1 MTGVLQTQPPV
12 EARPTR
18 ASRFGPPLP
27 PGTFAGFIVAAL
39 AIFAIAVLS
48 YRSLESHSGAAEL
61 VRHTMEVSER
71 MKTLLSTLKDAETG
85 QRGFLLTGERTY
97 LEPYASAS
105 RALPAQLE
113 RIRELVSDN
122 DSQLQ
127 RLEALKPLV
136 EAKLAELQ
144 ATIDFKTAGQ
154 SEAALTRVRTNEG
167 IELMNRMRL
176 LVEQMENEERRLLA
190 DRSGAFQ
197 STATMSLVVTW
208 LGSALL
214 LVLVGISAFM
224 TSRDFRARSIQA
236 WMQEGQT
243 LLATRIQGGPR
254 LEQLGDQVLQ
264 FLARYLDA
272 QVGAIYLADSVE
284 HFHRFGGYAL
294 PPSFLDPSAQA
305 RPGDGLVGQAIKEN
319 RVFHLRDVPEG
330 YLPINSS
337 LGQGKPKHL
346 LVVPTVVDGRVN
358 AVVELG
364 FLHPVHASDLELLQ
378 RVSESVG
385 MAVRSANDRTRLEQ
399 LLEETRRQSEELQAQ
414 QEELR
419 ASNEEIE
426 EQSRVLRD
434 SQGRLEQQQAELEQT
449 NAQLET
455 QTQLLERQRDSLTMA
470 QTELTEKATELERTS
485 RYKSEFLA
493 NMSHELRTPLN
504 SSLIL
509 AKLLADNKTGNLTEE
524 QVKFAQTITSAG
536 NDLLALINDILDLSR
551 IEAGKVE
558 IEPEVVSVARFV
570 ENVSRSFH
578 VLAREK
584 QIGFSTKVDP
594 ASAESLETDPQ
605 RLGQVIRNLLANA
618 LKFTEKGEVSLHVSP
633 AGPGLLSFSVRDT
646 GIGIP
651 AHLQGL
657 IFEAFRQADGST
669 HRKYGGSG
677 LGLSI
682 SRDLAR
688 LLGGDVS
695 VMSEPGQGSTFTV
708 TVPVALSAAS
718 SAPMPA
724 SPKRELVAPT
734 PTERA
739 AQAVAK
745 LPAPDF
751 VDAPMRTL
759 HSPIEDDRE
768 RLVPGARLILVVE
781 DDARFAEILRDLA
794 RELGFLC
801 VATDR
806 GGVAYEAAVAYQPS
820 AILLDM
826 NLPDQSG
833 LMVLDQ
839 LKRDPRTR
847 HIPVHVISVTDA
859 SREALER
866 GAVGYAVKPVK
877 REQLMEAV
885 RKLETRMTPGVQ
897 RVLVVED
904 DTRQRESI
912 EKLLESEDVRIDG
925 VATATEALE
934 LLKQNTFG
942 CMVMDLNLPDLSGYE
957 LLEQMAELETVSFP
971 PVIVY
976 TGRSLTRE
984 EEQRLRRYSKSI
996 IIKGARSPER
1006 LLDEVSLFLHQ
1017 VESKLPPERQRML
1030 QVARDR
1036 EAALDGR
1043 RILVVEDDVRNI
1055 FALSSVLEPRGAK
1068 VEIARNGREAL
1079 ERLAN
1084 SMAQVSQGVDLV
1096 LMDIMMPEM
1105 DGLTAMR
1112 EIRKRSEWQ
1121 KLPIIALTAKAMR
1134 DDQEKCLAAGAND
1147 YIAKPLDVEKLLS
1160 LIRVWMPKA

>member
-1 MTGVLQTQPPV
+1 MTPSPH
-12 EARPTR
+12 EARPAR

-39 AIFAIAVLS
+39 AIFVIAILS
-48 YRSLESHSGAAEL
+48 YRSLESHSDAAEL

-144 ATIDFKTAGQ
+144 ATIDLKTAGQ

-190 DRSGAFQ
+190 ERSGAFQ
-197 STATMSLVVTW
+197 SSATTSLIVTW

-214 LVLVGISAFM
+214 LALVSISAFM
-224 TSRDFRARSIQA
+224 TSRDFRARSIHA

-264 FLARYLDA
+264 FLAQYLDA
-272 QVGAIYLADSVE
+272 QVGAIYLADSLDN
-284 HFHRFGGYAL
+284 FHRFAGYAL
-294 PPSFLDPSAQA
+294 PPSFLDPAAQA

-337 LGQGKPKHL
+337 LGQGKPRHL
-346 LVVPTVVDGRVN
+346 LVVPTVVDGKVN

-385 MAVRSANDRTRLEQ
+385 MAVRSANDRTRLEL

-434 SQGRLEQQQAELEQT
+434 SQSRLEQQQAELEQT

-455 QTQLLERQRDSLTMA
+455 QTRLLERQRDSLTVA
-470 QTELTEKATELERTS
+470 QSELTEKATELERTS

-605 RLGQVIRNLLANA
+605 RLGQVVRNLLANA

-633 AGPGLLSFSVRDT
+633 GGPGLLSFSVRDT

-651 AHLQGL
+651 THLQGL

-695 VMSEPGQGSTFTV
+695 VVSEPGQGSTFTV
-708 TVPVALSAAS
+708 TVPVALSAA
-718 SAPMPA
+718 AQA
-724 SPKRELVAPT
+724 STSHSLPTLPKRELIAPT

-739 AQAVAK
+739 ARAVAK
-745 LPAPDF
+745 LPAPDLAE
-751 VDAPMRTL
+751 APMRTL
-759 HSPIEDDRE
+759 HAPIEDDRE

-801 VATDR
+801 VATDQ
-806 GGVAYEAAVAYQPS
+806 GGAAYEAAVAYQPS

-885 RKLETRMTPGVQ
+885 RKLETRLTPGVQ

-904 DTRQRESI
+904 DARQRESI

-934 LLKQNTFG
+934 LLKHNTFG

-1006 LLDEVSLFLHQ
+1006 LMDEVSLFLHQ
-1017 VESKLPPERQRML
+1017 VESKLPPDRQRML

-1079 ERLAN
+1079 ERLSN
-1084 SMAQVSQGVDLV
+1084 SLAQVSQGVDLV

-1112 EIRKRSEWQ
+1112 EIRKRAEWQ

>member
-1 MTGVLQTQPPV
+1 MTPP
-12 EARPTR
+12 APDGSRSR
-18 ASRFGPPLP
+18 ATRFGPLLP
-27 PGTFAGFIVAAL
+27 TATLAGFIVAAL
-39 AIFAIAVLS
+39 AIFVIAILS
-48 YRSLESHSGAAEL
+48 YRSLESHADAAAL
-61 VRHTMEVSER
+61 VRHTMEVVER

-85 QRGFLLTGERTY
+85 QRGFLLTGDRTY
-97 LEPYASAS
+97 LEPYTSAS
-105 RALPAQLE
+105 RAVSEQLVG
-113 RIRELVSDN
+113 IRESVSDN
-122 DSQLQ
+122 AAQVQ
-127 RLEALKPLV
+127 RVDALRPLV

-144 ATIDFKTAGQ
+144 ATIDLKTGGQ
-154 SEAALTRVRTNEG
+154 GEIALVRVRSNEG
-167 IELMNRMRL
+167 IELMNRIRV
-176 LVEQMENEERRLLA
+176 LVDQMENEERRLLA
-190 DRSGAFQ
+190 DRTTAFQ
-197 STATMSLVVTW
+197 ASATLSLVISW
-208 LGSALL
+208 LGAAVLL
-214 LVLVGISAFM
+214 SLMGISAYM
-224 TSRDFRARSIQA
+224 TSRDYRARSIQG
-236 WMQEGQT
+236 WMQQGQT
-243 LLATRIQGGPR
+243 LLAARMQGGPG

-264 FLARYLDA
+264 FLATYLDA
-272 QVGAIYLADSVE
+272 HVGAIYLADGLD
-284 HFHRFGGYAL
+284 HFHRFAGYAL
-294 PPSFLDPSAQA
+294 PASFPEGDSRL
-305 RPGDGLVGQAIKEN
+305 RPGEGLVGQALKEN
-319 RVFHLRDVPEG
+319 RTFHVKDVPEG

-337 LGQGKPKHL
+337 LGQGRPRH
-346 LVVPTVVDGRVN
+346 LVVFPTQVDGKVN

-364 FLHPVHASDLELLQ
+364 FLHAVHPSDLELLQ
-378 RVSESVG
+378 RVAEPIA

-449 NAQLET
+449 NVQLET
-455 QTQLLERQRDSLTMA
+455 QTRLLERQRDSLTKA
-470 QTELTEKATELERTS
+470 QAELTQKATELERTS

-524 QVKFAQTITSAG
+524 QVKFAQTISSAG

-558 IEPEVVSVARFV
+558 VVPEVFSLPRFV
-570 ENVSRSFH
+570 EGLGRSFQ
-578 VLAREK
+578 VLAQEK
-584 QIGFSTKVDP
+584 KIGFSTRVDP
-594 ASAESLETDPQ
+594 GCAESLETDPQ
-605 RLGQVIRNLLANA
+605 RLGQVVRNLLANA
-618 LKFTEKGEVSLHVSP
+618 LKFTERGEVSLRVSP
-633 AGPGLLSFSVRDT
+633 AGPGRVSFAVRDT

-688 LLGGDVS
+688 LLGGDVT
-695 VMSEPGQGSTFTV
+695 VVSEAGRGSTFTV
-708 TVPVALSAAS
+708 TVPVVLATSGTGARPAAS
-718 SAPMPA
+718 AEPS
-724 SPKRELVAPT
+724 STQWVAN
-734 PTERA
+734 
-739 AQAVAK
+739 AVAQ
-745 LPAPDF
+745 LPAPSETDG
-751 VDAPMRTL
+751 VSGLSA
-759 HSPIEDDRE
+759 PIEDDRE
-768 RLVPGARLILVVE
+768 RHTPGARLILVVE
-781 DDARFAEILRDLA
+781 DDVRFAEILRDLS

-806 GGVAYEAAVAYQPS
+806 GGAAFDAAVAYQPS

-833 LMVLDQ
+833 LMVLDH

-866 GAVGYAVKPVK
+866 GAVGYALKPVK

-885 RKLETRMTPGVQ
+885 RKLETRLSPGVQ

-904 DTRQRESI
+904 DARQRESI
-912 EKLLESEDVRIDG
+912 EKLLESEDVRIDS
-925 VATATEALE
+925 VATAAEALE
-934 LLKQNTFG
+934 RLQQNTFG

-1006 LLDEVSLFLHQ
+1006 LVDEVTLFLHQ
-1017 VESKLPPERQRML
+1017 VESKLPPDRQRML

-1079 ERLAN
+1079 ERLAD
-1084 SMAQVSQGVDLV
+1084 SLAQTTQGVDLV

-1105 DGLTAMR
+1105 DGITAMR
-1112 EIRKRSEWQ
+1112 EIRKRAEWQ

>member
-1 MTGVLQTQPPV
+1 MTPP
-12 EARPTR
+12 APDGSRSR
-18 ASRFGPPLP
+18 ATRFGPLLP
-27 PGTFAGFIVAAL
+27 TATLAGFIVAAL
-39 AIFAIAVLS
+39 AIFVIAILS
-48 YRSLESHSGAAEL
+48 YRSLESHADAAAL
-61 VRHTMEVSER
+61 VRHTMEVVER

-85 QRGFLLTGERTY
+85 QRGFLLTGDRTY
-97 LEPYASAS
+97 LEPYTSAS
-105 RALPAQLE
+105 RAVSEQLVG
-113 RIRELVSDN
+113 IRESVSDN
-122 DSQLQ
+122 AAQVQ
-127 RLEALKPLV
+127 RVDALRPLV

-144 ATIDFKTAGQ
+144 ATIDLKTGGQ
-154 SEAALTRVRTNEG
+154 GEIALVRVRSNEG
-167 IELMNRMRL
+167 IELMNRIRV
-176 LVEQMENEERRLLA
+176 LVDQMENEERRLLA
-190 DRSGAFQ
+190 DRTTAFQ
-197 STATMSLVVTW
+197 ASATLSLVISW
-208 LGSALL
+208 LGAAVLL
-214 LVLVGISAFM
+214 SLMGISAYM
-224 TSRDFRARSIQA
+224 TSRDYRARSIQG
-236 WMQEGQT
+236 WMQQGQT
-243 LLATRIQGGPR
+243 LLAARMQGGPG

-264 FLARYLDA
+264 FLATYLDA
-272 QVGAIYLADSVE
+272 HVGAIYLADGLD
-284 HFHRFGGYAL
+284 HFHRFAGYAL
-294 PPSFLDPSAQA
+294 PASFPAGDSRL
-305 RPGDGLVGQAIKEN
+305 RPGEGLAGQALKEN
-319 RVFHLRDVPEG
+319 RTFHVKDVPEG

-337 LGQGKPKHL
+337 LGQGRPRH
-346 LVVPTVVDGRVN
+346 LVVFPTQVDGKVN

-364 FLHPVHASDLELLQ
+364 FLHAVHPSDLELLQ
-378 RVSESVG
+378 RVAEPIA

-449 NAQLET
+449 NVQLET
-455 QTQLLERQRDSLTMA
+455 QTRLLERQRDSLTKA
-470 QTELTEKATELERTS
+470 QAELTQKATELERTS

-524 QVKFAQTITSAG
+524 QVKFAQTISSAG

-558 IEPEVVSVARFV
+558 VVPEVFSLPRFV
-570 ENVSRSFH
+570 EGLGRSFQ
-578 VLAREK
+578 VLAQEK
-584 QIGFSTKVDP
+584 KIGFSTRVDP
-594 ASAESLETDPQ
+594 GCAESLETDPQ
-605 RLGQVIRNLLANA
+605 RLGQVVRNLLANA
-618 LKFTEKGEVSLHVSP
+618 LKFTERGEVSLRVSP
-633 AGPGLLSFSVRDT
+633 AGPGQVSFAVSDT

-688 LLGGDVS
+688 LLGGDVT
-695 VMSEPGQGSTFTV
+695 VVSEAGRGSTFTV
-708 TVPVALSAAS
+708 TVPVVLATSGTGARPEASAEPS
-718 SAPMPA
+718 STQW
-724 SPKRELVAPT
+724 VAN
-734 PTERA
+734 
-739 AQAVAK
+739 AVAQ
-745 LPAPDF
+745 LPAPSETDG
-751 VDAPMRTL
+751 VSGLSA
-759 HSPIEDDRE
+759 SIEDDRE
-768 RLVPGARLILVVE
+768 RHTPGARLILVVE
-781 DDARFAEILRDLA
+781 DDVRFAEILRDLS

-806 GGVAYEAAVAYQPS
+806 GGAAFDAAVAYQPS

-833 LMVLDQ
+833 LMVLDH

-866 GAVGYAVKPVK
+866 GAVGYALKPVK
-877 REQLMEAV
+877 REQLMAAV
-885 RKLETRMTPGVQ
+885 RKLETRLSPGVQ

-904 DTRQRESI
+904 DARQRESI
-912 EKLLESEDVRIDG
+912 EKLLESEDVRIDS
-925 VATATEALE
+925 VATAAEALE
-934 LLKQNTFG
+934 RLQQNTFG

-1006 LLDEVSLFLHQ
+1006 LVDEVTLFLHQ
-1017 VESKLPPERQRML
+1017 VESKLPPDRQRML

-1079 ERLAN
+1079 ERLAD
-1084 SMAQVSQGVDLV
+1084 SLAQTTQGVDLV

-1105 DGLTAMR
+1105 DGITAMR
-1112 EIRKRSEWQ
+1112 EIRKRAEWQ

>member
-1 MTGVLQTQPPV
+1 MTPS
-12 EARPTR
+12 PTEVKTGR

-39 AIFAIAVLS
+39 AIFIIAILS

-97 LEPYASAS
+97 LEPYTSAS
-105 RALPAQLE
+105 RAIPGQLE
-113 RIRELVSDN
+113 RIRQLVSDN

-136 EAKLAELQ
+136 EAKIAELQ
-144 ATIDFKTAGQ
+144 TTIDLKTAGQ

-167 IELMNRMRL
+167 IELMNRVRL
-176 LVEQMENEERRLLA
+176 LVEQMENEERQLLA
-190 DRSGAFQ
+190 ERSGAFQ
-197 STATMSLVVTW
+197 SSATTSLIVTW

-214 LVLVGISAFM
+214 LVLVGVSAFM
-224 TSRDFRARSIQA
+224 TSRDYRARSIHA

-243 LLATRIQGGPR
+243 LLATRMQGGPR
-254 LEQLGDQVLQ
+254 LDQLGDQVLQ
-264 FLARYLDA
+264 FLAQYLDA
-272 QVGAIYLADSVE
+272 QVGAIYLADSLE
-284 HFHRFGGYAL
+284 SFQRFAGYAL

-305 RPGDGLVGQAIKEN
+305 RPGNGLVGQAIKEN

-337 LGQGKPKHL
+337 LGQGKPRHL
-346 LVVPTVVDGRVN
+346 LVVPTHVDGRVN
-358 AVVELG
+358 AVLELG
-364 FLHPVHASDLELLQ
+364 FLHPVHPSDLELLQ

-434 SQGRLEQQQAELEQT
+434 SQSRLEQQQAELEQT

-455 QTQLLERQRDSLTMA
+455 QTNLLERQRDTLTVA
-470 QTELTEKATELERTS
+470 QAELTEKATELERTS

-558 IEPEVVSVARFV
+558 LEPEVVSLPRFV
-570 ENVSRSFH
+570 ENISRSFH

-584 QIGFSTKVDP
+584 QIGFSTRVDP
-594 ASAESLETDPQ
+594 GSAESLETDPQ
-605 RLGQVIRNLLANA
+605 RLGQVLKNLLANA

-633 AGPGLLSFSVRDT
+633 VGPGHLAFAVRDT

-695 VMSEPGQGSTFTV
+695 VESEPGKGSTFTL
-708 TVPVALSAAS
+708 TVPVALAAS
-718 SAPMPA
+718 A
-724 SPKRELVAPT
+724 SGPLPLAPT
-734 PTERA
+734 PSERA
-739 AQAVAK
+739 AQ
-745 LPAPDF
+745 LPAPVLAD
-751 VDAPMRTL
+751 VQMKSLPA
-759 HSPIEDDRE
+759 PIEDDRE

-781 DDARFAEILRDLA
+781 DDPHFAEILRDLS

-806 GGVAYEAAVAYQPS
+806 GGTAYEVAVAYQPS

-866 GAVGYAVKPVK
+866 GAVGYALKPVK

-885 RKLETRMTPGVQ
+885 RKLETRLTPGVQ

-904 DTRQRESI
+904 DARQRESI

-925 VATATEALE
+925 VATAAEALE
-934 LLKQNTFG
+934 LLKVNTFG

-1006 LLDEVSLFLHQ
+1006 LVDEVTLFLHQ
-1017 VESKLPPERQRML
+1017 VESKLPLERQRML

-1036 EAALDGR
+1036 EATLDGR

-1055 FALSSVLEPRGAK
+1055 FALSSVLEPRGVK

-1079 ERLAN
+1079 DRLAN
-1084 SMAQVSQGVDLV
+1084 SLAQASQGVDLV

-1112 EIRKRSEWQ
+1112 EIRKRTEWQ

-1160 LIRVWMPKA
+1160 LIRVWMPNA

>member
-1 MTGVLQTQPPV
+1 MTPP
-12 EARPTR
+12 APDGSRSR
-18 ASRFGPPLP
+18 ATRFGPLLP
-27 PGTFAGFIVAAL
+27 TATLAGFIVAAL
-39 AIFAIAVLS
+39 AIFVIAILS
-48 YRSLESHSGAAEL
+48 YRSLESHADAAAL
-61 VRHTMEVSER
+61 VRHTMEVVER

-85 QRGFLLTGERTY
+85 QRGFLLTGDRTY
-97 LEPYASAS
+97 LEPYTSAS
-105 RALPAQLE
+105 RAVSEQLVG
-113 RIRELVSDN
+113 IRESVSDN
-122 DSQLQ
+122 AVQVQ
-127 RLEALKPLV
+127 RVDALRPLV
-136 EAKLAELQ
+136 EAKLVELQ
-144 ATIDFKTAGQ
+144 ATIDLKTGGQ
-154 SEAALTRVRTNEG
+154 GEIALVRVRSNEG
-167 IELMNRMRL
+167 IELMNRIRV
-176 LVEQMENEERRLLA
+176 LVDQMENEERRLLA
-190 DRSGAFQ
+190 DRTTAFQ
-197 STATMSLVVTW
+197 ASATLSLVISW
-208 LGSALL
+208 LGAAVLL
-214 LVLVGISAFM
+214 SLMGISAYM
-224 TSRDFRARSIQA
+224 TSRDYRARSIQG
-236 WMQEGQT
+236 WMQQGQT
-243 LLATRIQGGPR
+243 LLAARMQGGPG

-264 FLARYLDA
+264 FLATYLDA
-272 QVGAIYLADSVE
+272 HVGAIYLADGLD
-284 HFHRFGGYAL
+284 HFHRFAGYAL
-294 PPSFLDPSAQA
+294 PASFPEGDSRL
-305 RPGDGLVGQAIKEN
+305 RPGEGLVGQALKEN
-319 RVFHLRDVPEG
+319 RTFHVKDVPEG

-337 LGQGKPKHL
+337 LGQGRPRH
-346 LVVPTVVDGRVN
+346 LVVFPTQVDGKVN

-364 FLHPVHASDLELLQ
+364 FLHAVHPSDLELLQ
-378 RVSESVG
+378 RVAEPIA

-449 NAQLET
+449 NVQLET
-455 QTQLLERQRDSLTMA
+455 QTRLLERQRDSLTKA
-470 QTELTEKATELERTS
+470 QAELTQKATELERTS

-524 QVKFAQTITSAG
+524 QVKFAQTISSAG

-558 IEPEVVSVARFV
+558 VVPEVFSLPRFV
-570 ENVSRSFH
+570 EGLGRSFQ
-578 VLAREK
+578 VLAQEK
-584 QIGFSTKVDP
+584 KIGFSTRVDP
-594 ASAESLETDPQ
+594 GCAESLETDPQ
-605 RLGQVIRNLLANA
+605 RLGQVVRNLLANA
-618 LKFTEKGEVSLHVSP
+618 LKFTERGEVSLRVSP
-633 AGPGLLSFSVRDT
+633 AGPGRVSFAVSDT

-688 LLGGDVS
+688 LLGGDVT
-695 VMSEPGQGSTFTV
+695 VVSEAGRGSTFTV
-708 TVPVALSAAS
+708 TVPVVLATSGTGARPAAS
-718 SAPMPA
+718 AEPS
-724 SPKRELVAPT
+724 STQWVAN
-734 PTERA
+734 
-739 AQAVAK
+739 AVAQ
-745 LPAPDF
+745 LPAPSETDG
-751 VDAPMRTL
+751 VSGLSA
-759 HSPIEDDRE
+759 PIEDDRE
-768 RLVPGARLILVVE
+768 RHTPGARLILVVE
-781 DDARFAEILRDLA
+781 DDVRFAEILRDLS

-806 GGVAYEAAVAYQPS
+806 GGAAFDAAVAYQPS

-833 LMVLDQ
+833 LMVLDH

-866 GAVGYAVKPVK
+866 GAVGYALKPVK

-885 RKLETRMTPGVQ
+885 RKLETRLSPGVQ

-904 DTRQRESI
+904 DARQRESI
-912 EKLLESEDVRIDG
+912 EKLLESEDVRIDS
-925 VATATEALE
+925 VATAAEALE
-934 LLKQNTFG
+934 RLQQNTFG

-1006 LLDEVSLFLHQ
+1006 LVDEVTLFLHQ
-1017 VESKLPPERQRML
+1017 VESKLPPDRQRML

-1079 ERLAN
+1079 ERLAD
-1084 SMAQVSQGVDLV
+1084 SLAQTTQGVDLV

-1105 DGLTAMR
+1105 DGITAMR
-1112 EIRKRSEWQ
+1112 EIRKRAEWQ

>member
-1 MTGVLQTQPPV
+1 MTPP
-12 EARPTR
+12 APDGSRSR
-18 ASRFGPPLP
+18 ATRFGPLLP
-27 PGTFAGFIVAAL
+27 TATLAGFIVAAL
-39 AIFAIAVLS
+39 AIFVIAILS
-48 YRSLESHSGAAEL
+48 YRSLESHADAAAL
-61 VRHTMEVSER
+61 VRHTMEVVER

-85 QRGFLLTGERTY
+85 QRGFLLTGDRTY
-97 LEPYASAS
+97 LEPYTSAS
-105 RALPAQLE
+105 RAVSEQLVG
-113 RIRELVSDN
+113 IRESVSDN
-122 DSQLQ
+122 AAQVQ
-127 RLEALKPLV
+127 RVDALRPLV

-144 ATIDFKTAGQ
+144 ATIDLKTGGQ
-154 SEAALTRVRTNEG
+154 GEIALVRVRSNEG
-167 IELMNRMRL
+167 IELMNRIRV
-176 LVEQMENEERRLLA
+176 LVDQMENEERRLLA
-190 DRSGAFQ
+190 DRTTAFQ
-197 STATMSLVVTW
+197 ASATLSLVISW
-208 LGSALL
+208 LGAAVLL
-214 LVLVGISAFM
+214 SLMGISAYM
-224 TSRDFRARSIQA
+224 TSRDYRARSIQG
-236 WMQEGQT
+236 WMQQGQT
-243 LLATRIQGGPR
+243 LLAARMQGGPG

-264 FLARYLDA
+264 FLATYLDA
-272 QVGAIYLADSVE
+272 HVGAIYLADGLD
-284 HFHRFGGYAL
+284 HFHRFAGYAL
-294 PPSFLDPSAQA
+294 PASFPEGDSRL
-305 RPGDGLVGQAIKEN
+305 RPGEGLVGQALKEN
-319 RVFHLRDVPEG
+319 RTFHVKDVPEG

-337 LGQGKPKHL
+337 LGQGRPRH
-346 LVVPTVVDGRVN
+346 LVVFPTQVDGKVN

-364 FLHPVHASDLELLQ
+364 FLHAVHPSDLELLQ
-378 RVSESVG
+378 RVAEPIA

-449 NAQLET
+449 NVQLET
-455 QTQLLERQRDSLTMA
+455 QTRLLERQRDSLTKA
-470 QTELTEKATELERTS
+470 QAELTQKATELERTS

-524 QVKFAQTITSAG
+524 QVKFAQTISSAG

-558 IEPEVVSVARFV
+558 VVPEVFSLPRFV
-570 ENVSRSFH
+570 EGLGRSFQ
-578 VLAREK
+578 VLAQEK
-584 QIGFSTKVDP
+584 KIGFSTRVDP
-594 ASAESLETDPQ
+594 GCAESLETDPQ
-605 RLGQVIRNLLANA
+605 RLGQVVRNLLANA
-618 LKFTEKGEVSLHVSP
+618 LKFTERGEVSLRVSP
-633 AGPGLLSFSVRDT
+633 AGPGRVAFAVSDT

-688 LLGGDVS
+688 LLGGDVT
-695 VMSEPGQGSTFTV
+695 VVSEAGRGSIFTV
-708 TVPVALSAAS
+708 TVPVVLATSGTGARPAAS
-718 SAPMPA
+718 AEPS
-724 SPKRELVAPT
+724 STQWVAN
-734 PTERA
+734 
-739 AQAVAK
+739 AVAQ
-745 LPAPDF
+745 LPAPSETDG
-751 VDAPMRTL
+751 VSGLSA
-759 HSPIEDDRE
+759 PIEDDRE
-768 RLVPGARLILVVE
+768 RHTPGARLILVVE
-781 DDARFAEILRDLA
+781 DDVRFAEILRDLS

-806 GGVAYEAAVAYQPS
+806 GGAAFDAAVAYQPS

-833 LMVLDQ
+833 LMVLDH

-866 GAVGYAVKPVK
+866 GAVGYALKPVK

-885 RKLETRMTPGVQ
+885 RKLETRLSPGVQ

-904 DTRQRESI
+904 DARQRESI
-912 EKLLESEDVRIDG
+912 EKLLESEDVRIDS
-925 VATATEALE
+925 VATAAEALE
-934 LLKQNTFG
+934 RLQQNTFG

-1006 LLDEVSLFLHQ
+1006 LVDEVTLFLHQ
-1017 VESKLPPERQRML
+1017 VESKLPPDRQRML

-1079 ERLAN
+1079 ERLAD
-1084 SMAQVSQGVDLV
+1084 SLAQTTQGVDLV

-1105 DGLTAMR
+1105 DGITAMR
-1112 EIRKRSEWQ
+1112 EIRKRAEWQ

>member
-1 MTGVLQTQPPV
+1 MTPP
-12 EARPTR
+12 APDGSRSR
-18 ASRFGPPLP
+18 ATRFGPLLP
-27 PGTFAGFIVAAL
+27 TATLAGFIVAAL
-39 AIFAIAVLS
+39 AIFVIAILS
-48 YRSLESHSGAAEL
+48 YRSLESHADAAAL
-61 VRHTMEVSER
+61 VRHTMEVVER

-85 QRGFLLTGERTY
+85 QRGFLLTGDRTY
-97 LEPYASAS
+97 LEPYTSAS
-105 RALPAQLE
+105 RAVSEQLVG
-113 RIRELVSDN
+113 IRESVSDN
-122 DSQLQ
+122 AAQVQ
-127 RLEALKPLV
+127 RVDALRPLV

-144 ATIDFKTAGQ
+144 ATIDLKTGGQ
-154 SEAALTRVRTNEG
+154 GEIALVRVRSNEG
-167 IELMNRMRL
+167 IELMNRIRV
-176 LVEQMENEERRLLA
+176 LVDQMENEERRLLA
-190 DRSGAFQ
+190 DRTTAFQ
-197 STATMSLVVTW
+197 ASATLSLVISW
-208 LGSALL
+208 LGAAVLL
-214 LVLVGISAFM
+214 SLMGISAYM
-224 TSRDFRARSIQA
+224 TSRDYRARSIQG
-236 WMQEGQT
+236 WMQQGQT
-243 LLATRIQGGPR
+243 LLAARMQGGPG

-264 FLARYLDA
+264 FLASYLDA
-272 QVGAIYLADSVE
+272 HVGAIYLADGLD
-284 HFHRFGGYAL
+284 HFHRFAGYAL
-294 PPSFLDPSAQA
+294 PASFPAGDSRL
-305 RPGDGLVGQAIKEN
+305 RPGEGLVGQALKEN
-319 RVFHLRDVPEG
+319 RTFHVKDVPEG

-337 LGQGKPKHL
+337 LGQGRPRH
-346 LVVPTVVDGRVN
+346 LVVFPTQVDGKVN

-364 FLHPVHASDLELLQ
+364 FLHAVHPSDLELLQ
-378 RVSESVG
+378 RVAEPIA

-449 NAQLET
+449 NVQLET
-455 QTQLLERQRDSLTMA
+455 QTRLLERQRDSLTKA
-470 QTELTEKATELERTS
+470 QAELTQKATELERTS

-524 QVKFAQTITSAG
+524 QVKFAQTISSAG

-558 IEPEVVSVARFV
+558 VVPEVFSLPRFV
-570 ENVSRSFH
+570 EGLGRSFQ
-578 VLAREK
+578 VLAQEK
-584 QIGFSTKVDP
+584 KIGFSTRVDP
-594 ASAESLETDPQ
+594 GCAESLETDPQ
-605 RLGQVIRNLLANA
+605 RLGQVVRNLLANA
-618 LKFTEKGEVSLHVSP
+618 LKFTERGEVSLRVSP
-633 AGPGLLSFSVRDT
+633 AGPGRVAFAVSDT

-688 LLGGDVS
+688 LLGGDVM
-695 VMSEPGQGSTFTV
+695 VVSEAGRGSTFTV
-708 TVPVALSAAS
+708 TVPVVLATSGTGARPAAS
-718 SAPMPA
+718 AEPS
-724 SPKRELVAPT
+724 STQWVAN
-734 PTERA
+734 
-739 AQAVAK
+739 AVAQ
-745 LPAPDF
+745 LPAPSETDG
-751 VDAPMRTL
+751 VSGLSA
-759 HSPIEDDRE
+759 PIEDDRE
-768 RLVPGARLILVVE
+768 RHTPGARLILVVE
-781 DDARFAEILRDLA
+781 DDVRFAEILRDLS

-806 GGVAYEAAVAYQPS
+806 GGAAFDAAVAYQPS

-833 LMVLDQ
+833 LMVLDH

-866 GAVGYAVKPVK
+866 GAVGYALKPVR

-885 RKLETRMTPGVQ
+885 RKLETRLSPGVQ

-904 DTRQRESI
+904 DARQRESI
-912 EKLLESEDVRIDG
+912 EKLLESEDVRIDS
-925 VATATEALE
+925 VATAAEALE
-934 LLKQNTFG
+934 RLQQNTFG

-1006 LLDEVSLFLHQ
+1006 LVDEVTLFLHQ
-1017 VESKLPPERQRML
+1017 VESKLPPDRQRML

-1079 ERLAN
+1079 ERLAD
-1084 SMAQVSQGVDLV
+1084 SLAQTTQGVDLV

-1105 DGLTAMR
+1105 DGITAMR
-1112 EIRKRSEWQ
+1112 EIRKRAEWQ

>member
-1 MTGVLQTQPPV
+1 MTQPPADV
-12 EARPTR
+12 SGSR
-18 ASRFGPPLP
+18 ATRFGPLLP
-27 PGTFAGFIVAAL
+27 TGTLAGFVVAAL
-39 AIFAIAVLS
+39 AIFVIAILS
-48 YRSLESHSGAAEL
+48 YRSLESHADAAAL
-61 VRHTMEVSER
+61 VRHTMEVVER
-71 MKTLLSTLKDAETG
+71 MKTLLSGLKDAETG
-85 QRGFLLTGERTY
+85 QRGYLLTADRTY
-97 LEPYASAS
+97 LEPYTSAS
-105 RALPAQLE
+105 RSIPEQLAS
-113 RIRELVSDN
+113 IRESVSDN
-122 DSQLQ
+122 AAQVQ
-127 RLEALKPLV
+127 RVDALRPLV

-144 ATIDFKTAGQ
+144 ATIDLKTGGQ
-154 SEAALTRVRTNEG
+154 GEIALVRVRSNEG
-167 IELMNRMRL
+167 IELMNRIRV
-176 LVEQMENEERRLLA
+176 LVDQMENEERRLLA
-190 DRSGAFQ
+190 DRTAAFQ
-197 STATMSLVVTW
+197 ASATLSLVISW
-208 LGSALL
+208 LGAAVLLALM
-214 LVLVGISAFM
+214 GISAYM
-224 TSRDFRARSIQA
+224 TSRDYRARSIQG
-236 WMQEGQT
+236 WMQQGET
-243 LLATRIQGGPR
+243 LLATRMQGGPR

-264 FLARYLDA
+264 FLATYLDA
-272 QVGAIYLADSVE
+272 QVGAIYLADGLD
-284 HFHRFGGYAL
+284 HFHRFAGYAL
-294 PPSFLDPSAQA
+294 PASFPDSGAQL
-305 RPGDGLVGQAIKEN
+305 RPGEGLVGQALKEN
-319 RVFHLRDVPEG
+319 RTFHVKDVPEG

-337 LGQGKPKHL
+337 LGQGRPRH
-346 LVVPTVVDGRVN
+346 LVVFPTQVDGKVN

-364 FLHPVHASDLELLQ
+364 FLHAVHPSDLELLQ
-378 RVSESVG
+378 RVSEPIA

-449 NAQLET
+449 NVQLET
-455 QTQLLERQRDSLTMA
+455 QTRLLERQRDSLTKA
-470 QTELTEKATELERTS
+470 QAALTEKATELERTS

-524 QVKFAQTITSAG
+524 QVKFAQTISSAG

-558 IEPEVVSVARFV
+558 VVPEVFSLPRFV
-570 ENVSRSFH
+570 EGLGRSFQ
-578 VLAREK
+578 VLAQEK
-584 QIGFSTKVDP
+584 KIGFSTRVDP
-594 ASAESLETDPQ
+594 GCAESLETDPQ
-605 RLGQVIRNLLANA
+605 RLGQVLRNLLANA
-618 LKFTEKGEVSLHVSP
+618 LKFTERGEVSLRVSP
-633 AGPGLLSFSVRDT
+633 VGSGMLAFAVSDT

-688 LLGGDVS
+688 LLGGDVT
-695 VMSEPGQGSTFTV
+695 VVSEAGRGSTFTV
-708 TVPVALSAAS
+708 TVPVALATSGTSERTHAPAEPS
-718 SAPMPA
+718 STQW
-724 SPKRELVAPT
+724 VAN
-734 PTERA
+734 
-739 AQAVAK
+739 AVAR
-745 LPAPDF
+745 LPAPSETDSGEGP
-751 VDAPMRTL
+751 VVGLNA
-759 HSPIEDDRE
+759 PIEDDRE
-768 RLVPGARLILVVE
+768 RHTPGARLILVVE
-781 DDARFAEILRDLA
+781 DDVRFAEILRDLS

-806 GGVAYEAAVAYQPS
+806 GGEAFDAAIAYQPS

-866 GAVGYAVKPVK
+866 GAVGYALKPVK

-885 RKLETRMTPGVQ
+885 RKLETRLSPGVQ

-904 DTRQRESI
+904 DARQRESI
-912 EKLLESEDVRIDG
+912 EKLLESEDVRIDS
-925 VATATEALE
+925 VATAAEALE
-934 LLKQNTFG
+934 RLRQSTFG

-1006 LLDEVSLFLHQ
+1006 LVDEVTLFLHQ
-1017 VESKLPPERQRML
+1017 VESKLPPDRQRML

-1079 ERLAN
+1079 ERL
-1084 SMAQVSQGVDLV
+1084 SDSLAQSTQGVDLV

-1105 DGLTAMR
+1105 DGITAMR
-1112 EIRKRSEWQ
+1112 EIRKRAEWQ